1 MGEAYPKKS
10 ANPVNVTLLFTLVL
24 GLITSTT
31 VFNLG
36 IVSKNFLILE
46 KLSCGKFSKNSFI
59 SSFVKSFD
67 EYILYKSTRLRH
79 SIELLHNE
87 KSYN

>member
-31 VFNLG
+31 DFSLG
-36 IVSKNFLILE
+36 MVSKNFLILE
-46 KLSCGKFSKNSFI
+46 KQKGAKVVKPSGKKQ
-59 SSFVKSFD
+59 K
-67 EYILYKSTRLRH
+67 EYHCDT
-79 SIELLHNE
+79 IEE
-87 KSYN
+87 E